1 MNFNPKVGVVISA
14 MAVVISVIAFL
25 SPTAFPSYVPAA
37 VATAIISTC
46 AFLNIIFNAVN
57 GVLHLYSS
65 SAPGP
70 LAPKDSALI
79 TAVTKLQADDTA
91 IDTATKTAATTIIAA
106 AAKTASALLVGATV
120 VGALAFG
127 APSIVRAAEAAR
139 PVATGPIIDPLGLN
153 KKLSGTSMADGTA
166 PDLFTAITDY
176 FQQGLDEAETLSLAV
191 PSIQDG
197 NGHDCAVAGQTLM
210 SVLKVHPKLISGHAA
225 EDVEGLRITI
235 AAFHQICDNAACQK
249 VFSEASN
256 AIATVGVNI
265 TVPIFPAFCAKLP
278 AVTLVPPTAPV
289 TAPAA
294 SPTPAPTAQ

>member
-1 MNFNPKVGVVISA
+1 
-14 MAVVISVIAFL
+14 
-25 SPTAFPSYVPAA
+25 
-37 VATAIISTC
+37 
-46 AFLNIIFNAVN
+46 
-57 GVLHLYSS
+57 
-65 SAPGP
+65 
-70 LAPKDSALI
+70 
-79 TAVTKLQADDTA
+79 
-91 IDTATKTAATTIIAA
+91 
-106 AAKTASALLVGATV
+106 
-120 VGALAFG
+120 
-127 APSIVRAAEAAR
+127 
-139 PVATGPIIDPLGLN
+139 
-153 KKLSGTSMADGTA
+153 MADGTA

-256 AIATVGVNI
+256 AVATVGVGI
-265 TVPIFPAFCAKLP
+265 TVPVFPAFCAKLP
-278 AVTLVPPTAPV
+278 AITLVPPTAPITGSV
-289 TAPAA
+289 A

>member
-1 MNFNPKVGVVISA
+1 LVAGLLYLIAGVLVWYKQRSHNQTNLIAAVNNADNGLKVVVNDAASA
-14 MAVVISVIAFL
+14 QIPPVAAPVKGPEAI
-25 SPTAFPSYVPAA
+25 VPA
-37 VATAIISTC
+37 
-46 AFLNIIFNAVN
+46 L
-57 GVLHLYSS
+57 
-65 SAPGP
+65 
-70 LAPKDSALI
+70 
-79 TAVTKLQADDTA
+79 
-91 IDTATKTAATTIIAA
+91 TT
-106 AAKTASALLVGATV
+106 TASALLVGATV

>member
-1 MNFNPKVGVVISA
+1 MNLVSIVV
-14 MAVVISVIAFL
+14 
-25 SPTAFPSYVPAA
+25 
-37 VATAIISTC
+37 
-46 AFLNIIFNAVN
+46 
-57 GVLHLYSS
+57 
-65 SAPGP
+65 
-70 LAPKDSALI
+70 
-79 TAVTKLQADDTA
+79 
-91 IDTATKTAATTIIAA
+91 
-106 AAKTASALLVGATV
+106 ASALVLGAPAA
-120 VGALAFG
+120 ALAASSTSG
-127 APSIVRAAEAAR
+127 PT
-139 PVATGPIIDPLGLN
+139 VAGPMIIDPLGLN
-153 KKLSGTSMADGTA
+153 KKLTGTSMADGTA

-176 FQQGLDEAETLSLAV
+176 FQQGLDAAETLSLAV

-256 AIATVGVNI
+256 AVATVGVGI
-265 TVPIFPAFCAKLP
+265 TVPVFPAFCAKLP

-294 SPTPAPTAQ
+294 SPTPASTAQ